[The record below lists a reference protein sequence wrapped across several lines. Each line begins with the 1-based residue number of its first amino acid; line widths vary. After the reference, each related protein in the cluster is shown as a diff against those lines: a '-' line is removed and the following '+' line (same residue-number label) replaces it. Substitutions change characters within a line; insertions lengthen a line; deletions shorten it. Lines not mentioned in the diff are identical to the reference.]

1 MKNLKKIS
9 REELKDIFGGKLD
22 PNNNTMY
29 AVGFGDTAGGNC
41 WVYERNT
48 LQGNKDD
55 YRGGGSGSCS
65 NPPSGYHCKTY
76 TAMGSC

>member
-1 MKNLKKIS
+1 MKNLKKLS
-9 REELKDIFGGKLD
+9 RKELKDLKGGVLSFT
-22 PNNNTMY
+22 NTIE
-29 AVGFGDTAGGNC
+29 AAGNC

-55 YRGGGSGSCS
+55 YKGGGSGKCS